1 MTKITKGIA
10 AALLA
15 IFLAALTGCSGS
27 RTPSSSAASSK
38 VSSAVSEVSQA
49 EVSSADPEDSSEP
62 DDVSSPDSE
71 EPDNT
76 VSITIP
82 EGYTLARIAS
92 KMEANGICGEND
104 FISTAQKY
112 DFSYYSLI
120 KKLPASSE
128 RAYKLEGYLYP
139 DTYTFVKGSKPQDVI
154 GKLLQNAEQRI
165 AGQYSYSGMT
175 TDQIVTLA
183 SIIEKEADDA
193 TNMKLVSSVYHNRL
207 NKGMKLEADATITYC
222 TYCLLSPNGPFADKF
237 KYYYNTYRCNA
248 LPAGAICNPGRNA
261 LNAAA
266 NPSSTGYYYYITKNG
281 NYYYQKTLD
290 EHQAKLNELGMS

>member
-1 MTKITKGIA
+1 MTKFKKGIA
-10 AALLA
+10 AALLVL
-15 IFLAALTGCSGS
+15 FLAALAGCSGL
-27 RTPSSSAASSK
+27 RTPASSAASSK
-38 VSSAVSEVSQA
+38 VASTVSAVSQV

-71 EPDNT
+71 EPDDT
-76 VSITIP
+76 VSVTIP
-82 EGYTLARIAS
+82 EGYTLAKIAS
-92 KMEANGICGEND
+92 KMEANGICGESD
-104 FISTAQKY
+104 FTSTAQKY

-154 GKLLQNAEQRI
+154 GKMLRNSEQRI

-207 NKGMKLEADATITYC
+207 NKGMKLEADATITCC
-222 TYCLLSPNGPFADKF
+222 TYCRLSPYGPFDDKF
-237 KYYYNTYRCNA
+237 KYYYNTYRCAA